1 MASSKNI
8 ASIIEVPREPGS
20 AEPDE
25 EAPAEQKASSAS
37 AAPSAGVQ
45 QIIVRQNSGWQTTA
59 LLFLSLLLLTTVGIA
74 LYAFHRVGE
83 LNDEMGSTMR
93 RVEEKLQHLDAGI
106 SFDSKRQQLLLGI
119 RDEIMRTNPRVSLN
133 EAYEYAQLII
143 QASDKYPSVDP
154 LMFLSIGIVES
165 AFDNRATSNKD
176 AKGLYQIWPSTGRL
190 LARSLDWEYSDEM
203 LYDPKKNTELAALYL
218 DILFS
223 AYNDQDM
230 VLAEYNGGP
239 LNAGYY
245 RAGSS
250 FTATETKD
258 YVRKVGAVY
267 ETLKSK
273 YELGVD
279 VTLAPMHKDRGRDG
293 KELGVRPASFQ
304 TARRG
309 SSATPVS
316 RPTEVAGQ

>member
-8 ASIIEVPREPGS
+8 ASIIEVPREQGS
-20 AEPDE
+20 AELDE
-25 EAPAEQKASSAS
+25 DAPTEDKASSAS
-37 AAPSAGVQ
+37 APAGVQ
-45 QIIVRQNSGWQTTA
+45 QIIVRQGSGWQTIA
-59 LLFLSLLLLTTVGIA
+59 LLFLSLLLLSTVGIA
-74 LYAFHRVGE
+74 FYAFHRVGE
-83 LNDEMGSTMR
+83 LNDEMGSTMH

-133 EAYEYAQLII
+133 EAYEYAQLIM

-250 FTATETKD
+250 FTAAETKD

-309 SSATPVS
+309 S
-316 RPTEVAGQ
+316 TEPSSQPMEGAGQ